1 MRRRTAREKRLSR
14 ASLGARGANGGV
26 KRGGGAVAQRVW
38 AYALSFAAGAVTCMV
53 VERLIPE
60 SRRSQN
66 HDLAMLDALPGS
78 W

>member
-1 MRRRTAREKRLSR
+1 MAALS
-14 ASLGARGANGGV
+14 V
-26 KRGGGAVAQRVW
+26 AVVLMAQRVW

-60 SRRSQN
+60 SHRSQN